1 MRPFRSR
8 RRRASM
14 MLVRY
19 SPPAKSAQK
28 KDRTFHTRSGLVY
41 GVQPPPD
48 PNAGLGDLAP
58 ISEVLGEVL
67 SRYRLDH
74 RGNVNVPA
82 LWHECVNWR
91 LVSKAFLQ
99 VSRETPTPYDALVDF
114 APGVPYVP
122 RSFRV
127 GGGVAFGVARRVWML
142 RVAYTGEVIVVTTK
156 AGASDDTERAVEK
169 RWATYD
175 LLRVLGGQSAD
186 FNTRLPELASVIAG
200 DDVPIMAYSVRSHV
214 KKDRPTISHVHCG
227 CSVHTW
233 ELCESNNQIC
243 RSLDYLA
250 HGVQRGPKQPNGRY
264 IYAKT
269 PTLAFCKSDTN
280 YTRDYDHIVV
290 AEPIASVDSK
300 RVPGNVLVQP
310 YRRARRD
317 RGIHPLTIALGYYE
331 APDIAQCGDWIVSLL
346 NHGLENANV
355 FEDIDASNREDRLK
369 FYANKAIK
377 KDEARRNQAMR
388 STALVLVAD
397 DEGRESPA
405 PLASG
410 RPRRRQAYAA
420 QTFIQAQANML
431 NSLPRT
437 YLLGNGGGGGS
448 GSDDDEVKETS
459 DDDSSESDDDGE
471 ASDSDDYEEE
481 EEEVDPAAAAAAERA
496 RAAADIW

>member
-1 MRPFRSR
+1 
-8 RRRASM
+8 

-19 SPPAKSAQK
+19 TPQPKNARKR
-28 KDRTFHTRSGLVY
+28 DRTFHTRSGLVY

-48 PNAGLGDLAP
+48 PNAGLGDLAS

-67 SRYRLDH
+67 GRYRLDH
-74 RGNVNVPA
+74 RGNVTVPA
-82 LWHECVNWR
+82 LRHECVNWR
-91 LVSKAFLQ
+91 LVSRAFLQ

-142 RVAYTGEVIVVTTK
+142 RVAYTGEVMVVTTTPTTS
-156 AGASDDTERAVEK
+156 ASASDDTKRAVEK

-175 LLRVLGGQSAD
+175 LLRIIGGQSAD
-186 FNTRLPELASVIAG
+186 CNTRLPELASVIAG
-200 DDVPIMAYSVRSHV
+200 DDVPIMAYSVRVHV

-227 CSVHTW
+227 CPVHTW
-233 ELCESNNQIC
+233 ELCEFNNQIY

-264 IYAKT
+264 TYSKT

-280 YTRDYDHIVV
+280 YTRDYEHIVV

-331 APDIAQCGDWIVSLL
+331 APDIAECGGWVVSLL
-346 NHGLENANV
+346 NHGLVDPNILD
-355 FEDIDASNREDRLK
+355 DIDASNRERRLA
-369 FYANKAIK
+369 FYASAANKRAEQRER
-377 KDEARRNQAMR
+377 EAVR
-388 STALVLVAD
+388 STALVLVHD
-397 DEGRESPA
+397 DDGRESPA
-405 PLASG
+405 SLASG
-410 RPRRRQAYAA
+410 RPKRRQAYAA
-420 QTFIQAQANML
+420 QTFIQAQTNML

-437 YLLGNGGGGGS
+437 YLLENGDAGS
-448 GSDDDEVKETS
+448 SSDEEVKETS
-459 DDDSSESDDDGE
+459 DEDSESGDSGE
-471 ASDSDDYEEE
+471 ASDSDEEE
-481 EEEVDPAAAAAAERA
+481 ELDPAAAAAAEKA
-496 RAAADIW
+496 RAEADIW